1 MAADWTPENSELQRV
16 TIKEKKRKKRLGKQ
30 SERDKEDAWH
40 PRNTETENTSFVLV
54 VKEKSRVKNS
64 ETGLSCA
71 DTKDTKNKNESLLNE
86 SASRRAAQYLVKQ
99 AIRDECVCL
108 WRSQ

>member
-16 TIKEKKRKKRLGKQ
+16 TIKKKKKRLGKQ

-54 VKEKSRVKNS
+54 VKEKRRVRNS
-64 ETGLSCA
+64 ETGLLCA
-71 DTKDTKNKNESLLNE
+71 DTKDTRTKM
-86 SASRRAAQYLVKQ
+86 RA
-99 AIRDECVCL
+99 C
-108 WRSQ
+108 